1 MPWIGIES
9 LRVDVPSLSFVGG
22 RLEFYEAGVLV
33 DRLVGGIWPE
43 RKLLFGWMPS
53 AITLVMKAC
62 SKFSAARR
70 QSRGRERAEQGSAR
84 PGPLSIGAG

>member
-9 LRVDVPSLSFVGG
+9 LRNRVDVPCLSFVGG

-43 RKLLFGWMPS
+43 RKVAVRLY
-53 AITLVMKAC
+53 A
-62 SKFSAARR
+62 FSDHARR
-70 QSRGRERAEQGSAR
+70 
-84 PGPLSIGAG
+84 